1 MINDNKKDFMNA
13 VSIEAED
20 FRSRAFAASIEN
32 FVKSIVK
39 EATTIEVPKGATQEV
54 KAKIA
59 SEVKATIDAIGKEI
73 SNNAINNDYEELYN
87 VDIAKEIVN
96 PKSFNES
103 IQKIIAEGVYDEAEE
118 RAQLLA
124 IQFDNNKFAGANFD
138 DVHAHV
144 KKTFASEAFDSRFDI
159 GVNVREQIKY
169 ILSVEGESI
178 VEEIKNEVTTLV
190 EETEE
195 KNNVVREAVTE
206 ITALKEEIEDRIN
219 GEDGGGDIEDDNSGD
234 DGELGGEEP
243 ELDDMGGNP
252 EQSGEALAASVA
264 TFTAVYLY
272 TLSVLFILFNLTY
285 GKKALKDLKPILKKY
300 FDKQLKNLLEYKE
313 DLKKVDIN
321 GLENQFREINPRIS
335 IKKLYIYKVL
345 SKGSFGDRDIKDFE
359 RAGAERFKVAYKLWK
374 AGKLND
380 AGKIID
386 GYGYEQGL
394 DIKYDMFI
402 ITGVDSQILD
412 QVKTSIN
419 NTFKHL
425 KSDNKINYKHN
436 INAKKLEVTFSVSYL
451 SIKDYNEIFNIIHD
465 YKSKSRKEQK
475 EIRNELAKEDLYQI
489 FQGTNLS
496 NNYSKE
502 TFNSAFDRDSF
513 SREAAEEILDNFR
526 ELDDGIDT
534 DDVPETE
541 DTLSVGENIEPDD
554 TDEDNSDIESTEK
567 TYIDDEDDYIEVD
580 ESAFKYDEPIEKEE
594 LSEES
599 MARDILPLSYKKIYG
614 NDIKISKKLPI
625 YLALTHGRGTEFFN
639 YIRNRRIHMEN
650 LLSKESTA
658 IVDGVPKEDIE
669 KRLDN
674 VTDIV
679 GKIEADV
686 ETLTE
691 DFSIIGILEGKSQ
704 RAGDKIQNALTS
716 VFKPGVLK
724 NKTESMSKEELY
736 EHELADIFKLG
747 LQIAE
752 VTNDITDGIDVSG
765 NKDQLGYLEELLNE
779 KMFEIPE
786 VDKFEVETKIK
797 ALQSIESVV
806 DIKDVVD
813 MQAFIAEKEAV
824 KVDKVR
830 LDSIKD
836 IDAYGFSYVDEITK
850 IKANLKEKLADRF
863 IETNRV
869 KHNVDIDKIVDLVV
883 EEVDTTKTDSNLYE
897 GVISKLVENKDIT
910 SSVEGLIIKNK
921 SKVLTTGYIAGDK
934 LGMLTKDDIQD
945 IRNHLI

>member
-39 EATTIEVPKGATQEV
+39 EATIIEVPKGATLEV

-159 GVNVREQIKY
+159 GVNVREQIKC

-234 DGELGGEEP
+234 DGELGGEES

-252 EQSGEALAASVA
+252 EQSGEVLASA
-264 TFTAVYLY
+264 T
-272 TLSVLFILFNLTY
+272 
-285 GKKALKDLKPILKKY
+285 
-300 FDKQLKNLLEYKE
+300 
-313 DLKKVDIN
+313 
-321 GLENQFREINPRIS
+321 
-335 IKKLYIYKVL
+335 
-345 SKGSFGDRDIKDFE
+345 
-359 RAGAERFKVAYKLWK
+359 
-374 AGKLND
+374 
-380 AGKIID
+380 
-386 GYGYEQGL
+386 
-394 DIKYDMFI
+394 
-402 ITGVDSQILD
+402 
-412 QVKTSIN
+412 
-419 NTFKHL
+419 TF
-425 KSDNKINYKHN
+425 
-436 INAKKLEVTFSVSYL
+436 
-451 SIKDYNEIFNIIHD
+451 
-465 YKSKSRKEQK
+465 KEQK

-567 TYIDDEDDYIEVD
+567 TYVDDEDEYIEVD
-580 ESAFKYDEPIEKEE
+580 ESAFQYDEPIEKEE

-658 IVDGVPKEDIE
+658 IVDGIPKEDIE

-691 DFSIIGILEGKSQ
+691 DFSIIGILEGKFQ
-704 RAGDKIQNALTS
+704 RTDDKIQNALTS

-813 MQAFIAEKEAV
+813 MQAFIAGKEAV

-869 KHNVDIDKIVDLVV
+869 KYNVDIDKIVDLVV
-883 EEVDTTKTDSNLYE
+883 EEVDTTKTYSNLYE

>member
-159 GVNVREQIKY
+159 GVNVREQIKH

-234 DGELGGEEP
+234 DGELGGEE
-243 ELDDMGGNP
+243 
-252 EQSGEALAASVA
+252 
-264 TFTAVYLY
+264 
-272 TLSVLFILFNLTY
+272 
-285 GKKALKDLKPILKKY
+285 
-300 FDKQLKNLLEYKE
+300 
-313 DLKKVDIN
+313 
-321 GLENQFREINPRIS
+321 
-335 IKKLYIYKVL
+335 
-345 SKGSFGDRDIKDFE
+345 
-359 RAGAERFKVAYKLWK
+359 
-374 AGKLND
+374 
-380 AGKIID
+380 
-386 GYGYEQGL
+386 
-394 DIKYDMFI
+394 
-402 ITGVDSQILD
+402 
-412 QVKTSIN
+412 
-419 NTFKHL
+419 
-425 KSDNKINYKHN
+425 
-436 INAKKLEVTFSVSYL
+436 
-451 SIKDYNEIFNIIHD
+451 
-465 YKSKSRKEQK
+465 QK
-475 EIRNELAKEDLYQI
+475 EIHNELAKEDLYQI

-567 TYIDDEDDYIEVD
+567 TYVDDEDEYIEVD
-580 ESAFKYDEPIEKEE
+580 ESAFQYDEPIEKEE

-674 VTDIV
+674 ITDIV

-691 DFSIIGILEGKSQ
+691 DFSIIGILEGNFQ